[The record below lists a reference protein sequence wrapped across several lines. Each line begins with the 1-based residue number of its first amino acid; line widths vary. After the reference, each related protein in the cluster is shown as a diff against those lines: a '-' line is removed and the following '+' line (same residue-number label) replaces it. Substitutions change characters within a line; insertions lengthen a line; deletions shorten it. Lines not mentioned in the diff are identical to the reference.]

1 MYQSYVGSIDT
12 DAGIGTILSR
22 FESQYII
29 DVVNDSLTM
38 RFRPFNTPM
47 PNMPDVLERQF
58 QMVYKA
64 APDYR
69 EKIDDCRTETYK
81 EIISSICNFYQ
92 LQYSSEIDT
101 LSIEELYGITSIMY
115 DIFIARF
122 TDHMIDFFTNY
133 IVQNVDQLTEYL
145 NNDPTTNRI
154 KDNTMYQSKQYI
166 DPKWIL
172 IHQNVNK
179 IVYNMTAYDIKF
191 EDILRYVL
199 NNINM
204 SDRLV
209 SLFTDTNSIYRNHY
223 ANYVLDPTTS
233 SGVYTNIKLK
243 LQAVTQLKVN
253 IGEF

>member
-1 MYQSYVGSIDT
+1 MYQNYIGSIDT

-22 FESQYII
+22 FESQYIL
-29 DVVNDSLTM
+29 DVVNDSLRM

-47 PNMPDVLERQF
+47 PNMADVLERQF
-58 QMVYKA
+58 ALVYQS

-92 LQYSSEIDT
+92 LQMSPEIDSI
-101 LSIEELYGITSIMY
+101 SIEELYGITSIMY
-115 DIFIARF
+115 DVFISRF

-133 IVQNVDQLTEYL
+133 IVTNVDQITEYL
-145 NNDPTTNRI
+145 NADPSTIRI

-179 IVYNMTAYDIKF
+179 IVYNMAAYDITF
-191 EDILRYVL
+191 ENILRYIL
-199 NNINM
+199 DANM
-204 SDRLV
+204 TDRII
-209 SLFTDTNSIYRNHY
+209 SLFSDTNSIYKNHY
-223 ANYVLDPTTS
+223 ANYVLDSTTS

-243 LQAVTQLKVN
+243 LQSVTQLKVN